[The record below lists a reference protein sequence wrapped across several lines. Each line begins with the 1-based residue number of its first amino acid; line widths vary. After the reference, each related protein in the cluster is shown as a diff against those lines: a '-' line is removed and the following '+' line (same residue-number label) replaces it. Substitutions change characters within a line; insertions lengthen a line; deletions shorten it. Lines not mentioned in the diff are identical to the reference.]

1 MRLMIVLIASLI
13 GIQGQAQTGE
23 FKSLSCAELTIPHAD
38 TVKTE
43 MSRAKK
49 ATLLSAAIPGAGQ
62 IYNKK
67 YWKAAIV
74 YVGTAG
80 LIYMYKTNLDS
91 MRNYQQAYV
100 YRLDDDSTT
109 NVAAYANLTD
119 AAIKNYR
126 DFHRRLKDI
135 SILGFFG
142 LYAIQIIDAN
152 VDAHLYEFRVNEDL
166 SMKIEPQIWPANR
179 YIPSYQGIKLSFYF

>member
-1 MRLMIVLIASLI
+1 MRFLLFLLIASLV
-13 GIQGQAQTGE
+13 IQTQAQE
-23 FKSLSCAELTIPHAD
+23 LKMKSLSCAEFAIPSSD
-38 TVKTE
+38 SVKNE

-49 ATLLSAAIPGAGQ
+49 ATLLSALLPGTGQ
-62 IYNKK
+62 IYNGK
-67 YWKAAIV
+67 YWKTAII
-74 YVGTAG
+74 YGGAAG

-109 NVAAYANLTD
+109 NDLIYSNLTD
-119 AAIKNYR
+119 AAVKNYR

-152 VDAHLYEFRVNEDL
+152 VDAHLYEFKVNKDL
-166 SMKIEPQIWPANR
+166 SMKVEPQIWPSNR
-179 YIPSYQGIKLSFYF
+179 YSSGYQGIKLSFYF